1 MNKREVWTRGEV
13 AALSY
18 LEAKGYR
25 VLAKNFACP
34 IGEIDLVMQDG
45 DVVVFVEVKARE
57 TLAYGEPIE
66 AVTPQKVRKIATTAQ
81 RFLVKNRM
89 LGRSVRFDVV
99 EVYGEPGMSG
109 KAEVDHI
116 ERVALFASASRF
128 VNWAE

>member
-25 VLAKNFACP
+25 VLAKNFTCP
-34 IGEIDLVMQDG
+34 MGEIDLVMQDG

-66 AVTPQKVRKIATTAQ
+66 AVTPQKVRKIATAAQ

-99 EVYGEPGMSG
+99 EVLCGEVRHTENAFTMNDAA
-109 KAEVDHI
+109 KY
-116 ERVALFASASRF
+116 LKY
-128 VNWAE
+128 

>member
-34 IGEIDLVMQDG
+34 MGEIDLVMQDG

-66 AVTPQKVRKIATTAQ
+66 AVTPQKVRKIATAAQ

-99 EVYGEPGMSG
+99 EVLCGEVRHTENAFTMNDAA
-109 KAEVDHI
+109 KY
-116 ERVALFASASRF
+116 LKY
-128 VNWAE
+128 